1 MYPAFGADTEGV
13 KAPFRFSALGPAL
26 VVLLTAGL
34 AVAAMRG
41 PARPVVGL
49 TLSDESTVPAGCEPS
64 DGPTEGPVAGP
75 TVGPSPTT
83 SCEPPED
90 GEGGDGGGSVEDAQ
104 RVADCEAAAGQ
115 SSGGGGEKLTGL
127 DRAIE
132 QVLENCI
139 KNPQAPGLVN
149 ALEHLALNRERKEA
163 REEERAAR
171 AEGREAANEARTA
184 DRDARKEAPE
194 GANAAGKGAQGSGG
208 PPSHARAVGHGRG
221 QGNGS

>member
-1 MYPAFGADTEGV
+1 M

-34 AVAAMRG
+34 AVAAVRG
-41 PARPVVGL
+41 PARPMVGL
-49 TLSDESTVPAGCEPS
+49 TLSDESTVPAECQPS

-75 TVGPSPTT
+75 TVAPSPTT
-83 SCEPPED
+83 TCEPPEE
-90 GEGGDGGGSVEDAQ
+90 GEGGGDGGGTVEDVQ

-115 SSGGGGEKLTGL
+115 SSEGSGEKLTGL

-132 QVLENCI
+132 RVLENCI

-171 AEGREAANEARTA
+171 AEAREAAKEAREA
-184 DRDARKEAPE
+184 DREARKQAREA
-194 GANAAGKGAQGSGG
+194 ARAGKAQGTGG
-208 PPSHARAVGHGRG
+208 PPSHSRAGGNGRG
-221 QGNGS
+221 KGNGS

>member
-1 MYPAFGADTEGV
+1 M

-34 AVAAMRG
+34 AVAAVRG

-49 TLSDESTVPAGCEPS
+49 TLSDESTVPAECEPS

-75 TVGPSPTT
+75 TVAPSPTT

-90 GEGGDGGGSVEDAQ
+90 GEGGSDGGTADDAQ
-104 RVADCEAAAGQ
+104 READCEAAAGQ
-115 SSGGGGEKLTGL
+115 SSEGGGEKLTGL

-132 QVLENCI
+132 RVLENCI

-163 REEERAAR
+163 REEERDAR
-171 AEGREAANEARTA
+171 AESREAAKEAREA
-184 DRDARKEAPE
+184 DREARKEARE
-194 GANAAGKGAQGSGG
+194 AAKAANRASQGSGG
-208 PPSHARAVGHGRG
+208 PPSHARAGGNG
-221 QGNGS
+221 PGKGNGS